1 MFLLILT
8 DGDLSD
14 IKREERA
21 LNVLSGHK
29 VAVGAIAIGDGP
41 FSDLDRLNQML
52 GRKFDNFYSGTWK
65 PGDDAGTKCF
75 QELVSQYDAMKRL
88 GYFKKETPGKK

>member
-1 MFLLILT
+1 
-8 DGDLSD
+8 
-14 IKREERA
+14 
-21 LNVLSGHK
+21 
-29 VAVGAIAIGDGP
+29 
-41 FSDLDRLNQML
+41 ML

-88 GYFKKETPGKK
+88 GYFRKETAGKK